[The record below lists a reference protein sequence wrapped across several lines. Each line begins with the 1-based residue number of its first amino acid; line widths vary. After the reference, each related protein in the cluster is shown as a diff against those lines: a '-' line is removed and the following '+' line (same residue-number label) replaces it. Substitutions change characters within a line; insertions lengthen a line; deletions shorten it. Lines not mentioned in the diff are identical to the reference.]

1 MFLLA
6 KLHRYRKEIWARR
19 RSSTSW
25 DWNRY
30 KKYGELWFC
39 TTRQLCSATC
49 VELWTFQALVRVKLN
64 FNGPFFNAYFYRPFL
79 NGNELFS
86 KCPPK
91 CLQDETL
98 TDSIQYGKYQT
109 GKMENRKKML
119 TSIMIY
125 LKPEHKSYSIE
136 QLEYESTQ
144 FFSDV
149 GGAAGLLLGVSF
161 TSLFGMIG
169 PVDQKWLLSHLSGP
183 SPVRIGSGSG
193 YFDNLEKTS

>member
-1 MFLLA
+1 MISFNMQTVLRLLCPILNPPSIGMSKYPVIFDR
-6 KLHRYRKEIWARR
+6 KLPV
-19 RSSTSW
+19 
-25 DWNRY
+25 
-30 KKYGELWFC
+30 F
-39 TTRQLCSATC
+39 
-49 VELWTFQALVRVKLN
+49 
-64 FNGPFFNAYFYRPFL
+64 
-79 NGNELFS
+79 FS

-169 PVDQKWLLSHLSGP
+169 PVDQKSGP
-183 SPVRIGSGSG
+183 PLFRSG
-193 YFDNLEKTS
+193 